1 MADTQNEVSET
12 LVIPTVSTNESVAD
26 GSGEDVKVPECP
38 NCNADYKEVID
49 QIKEEFET
57 RDAAI
62 VKSKKQYLDT
72 VLTMLKFDKLYR
84 QQNSTLEETKQELLT
99 SQQET
104 SGLKN
109 ELNFLR
115 QQNQLL
121 QKESRHQFKQAWAH
135 EQIYFSFGPFSF

>member
-38 NCNADYKEVID
+38 NCNADYKVVID

-72 VLTMLKFDKLYR
+72 VLTMLKFD
-84 QQNSTLEETKQELLT
+84 
-99 SQQET
+99 
-104 SGLKN
+104 
-109 ELNFLR
+109 
-115 QQNQLL
+115 
-121 QKESRHQFKQAWAH
+121 
-135 EQIYFSFGPFSF
+135 